1 MDLGLKGKVALV
13 TAASK
18 GLGKATALELSREG
32 CRLAICSRTA
42 ADIEQVGREI
52 AQATGNEVRA
62 YAADMSKGEEI
73 TALLDKVRQE
83 LGDPDIC
90 VVNAGGPPPG
100 NYASTPLE
108 KYPEAVELTLMSGVR
123 LTHGVLPAMQ
133 AKGWGRV
140 IFISSISVKQPIPNL
155 LLSNMARAGLTGF
168 MKTVATE
175 VAPTGVTLNA
185 VLPGMHNTDRV
196 RQTAADAAQK
206 QGVSIDEVLQ
216 HRAQTIPMKR
226 IGEPAELAGMVA
238 FLASDRAG
246 FITGV
251 SIQIDGGAHAGLL

>member
-1 MDLGLKGKVALV
+1 
-13 TAASK
+13 
-18 GLGKATALELSREG
+18 
-32 CRLAICSRTA
+32 
-42 ADIEQVGREI
+42 
-52 AQATGNEVRA
+52 
-62 YAADMSKGEEI
+62 
-73 TALLDKVRQE
+73 
-83 LGDPDIC
+83 
-90 VVNAGGPPPG
+90 
-100 NYASTPLE
+100 
-108 KYPEAVELTLMSGVR
+108 
-123 LTHGVLPAMQ
+123 
-133 AKGWGRV
+133 
-140 IFISSISVKQPIPNL
+140 
-155 LLSNMARAGLTGF
+155 MARAGLTGF